1 MYWLIDLFVYLFI
14 YCMNLQALGD
24 LEQVESV
31 RSPGSYIPSNG
42 EVITGDHSEG
52 SAASSSSACQRTVS
66 AGGAA
71 ASWKCGHSMIN
82 KCTDAVCRMNRIPLI
97 GWFGWSSREL
107 CDWNFKASH
116 YFCRIPDC
124 HMMAL
129 AGTFL
134 RRETPAP
141 SCAKLLEHLCRKWKL
156 LPTVRR

>member
-1 MYWLIDLFVYLFI
+1 MIYWFVYLFI

-42 EVITGDHSEG
+42 EEKSLETTAKVLLLRVLLHANVLFLQE
-52 SAASSSSACQRTVS
+52 AQLLKMRAF
-66 AGGAA
+66 
-71 ASWKCGHSMIN
+71 H
-82 KCTDAVCRMNRIPLI
+82 MNRIPLI

-107 CDWNFKASH
+107 CDWNFKAGH

-124 HMMAL
+124 HMMAP

-141 SCAKLLEHLCRKWKL
+141 SCAKLLEHFCRKWRL